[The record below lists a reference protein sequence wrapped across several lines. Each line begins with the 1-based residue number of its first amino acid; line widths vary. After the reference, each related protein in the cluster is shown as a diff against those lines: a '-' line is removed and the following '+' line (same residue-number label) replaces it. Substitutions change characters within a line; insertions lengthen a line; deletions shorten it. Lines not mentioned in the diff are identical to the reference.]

1 MDVKELRERFEALA
15 LRRVKVGGFDVDGVL
30 RGKYLSLE
38 KFWSV
43 VEDGFGFCDV
53 IFGWDIADLCYDNAE
68 VTGPRTGY
76 PDIRARIDLGSFRV
90 LPFEPDTAAFLLD
103 FYGMDGKPHVACPRG
118 LLKRVVAR
126 AESLGY
132 APFVGAEYEF
142 WVFRETPDS
151 LRQKDY
157 RQLTPLSAD
166 MFGYSWLRTAQH
178 KEFVRD
184 LLDACERFAIP
195 IEGLHTETGPG
206 VYEVAIKYAEALVC
220 ADRAALFKTLAKEV
234 AHRHGL
240 CVTFMA
246 KWNASLPGSSGH
258 LHQSL
263 WDSTRS
269 KNLVADAKGEHGL
282 SSLGRHYLGGLL
294 EGMAELTA
302 LVAPTVNSYKRYV
315 PGVWA
320 PLSASWGAENRTTA
334 IRLIRGDGPSS
345 TRFEYRQTAADMNPY
360 IAIATSVGSG
370 LLGIE
375 RAIEPL
381 GESRGDASDSAGRTP
396 LPTSLKSATALLK
409 ESQLARTILGAP
421 FIDHYVRTRE
431 WEVRQYEKAV
441 TDWELRRYFE
451 SI

>member
-1 MDVKELRERFEALA
+1 MDAKDLRERFEGLG

-30 RGKYLSLE
+30 RGKYLSLD

-43 VEDGFGFCDV
+43 VEGGFGFCDV
-53 IFGWDIADLCYDNAE
+53 IFGWDIADRCYDNAE
-68 VTGPRTGY
+68 VTGPSTGY
-76 PDIRARIDLGSFRV
+76 PDIRAKIDLGSFRV
-90 LPFEPDTAAFLLD
+90 LPYEPDTAAFLLD
-103 FYGMDGKPHVACPRG
+103 FHGADEKPHLACPRS

-132 APFVGAEYEF
+132 VPFVGAEFEF

-157 RQLTPLSAD
+157 RQLTPLSQD
-166 MFGYSWLRTAQH
+166 MYGYSWLRTAQH
-178 KEFVRD
+178 KDFVRD

-195 IEGLHTETGPG
+195 IEALHTETGPG
-206 VYEVAIKYAEALVC
+206 VYEVAIKYSEALAC

-234 AHRHGL
+234 AYRHGL
-240 CVTFMA
+240 SLTFMA
-246 KWNASLPGSSGH
+246 KWNADLPGSSGH

-263 WDSTRS
+263 WDSTRK
-269 KNLVADAKGEHGL
+269 KNLMADAKDAHGL
-282 SSLGRHYLGGLL
+282 SQLGRHYLGGLL

-302 LVAPTVNSYKRYV
+302 LVAPTINSYKRYV

-345 TRFEYRQTAADMNPY
+345 TRFEYRQSAADMNPY
-360 IAIATSVGSG
+360 VAIAASLGAG
-370 LLGIE
+370 LSGIE
-375 RAIEPL
+375 RAVEPL
-381 GESRGDASDSAGRTP
+381 PESRGDSAEKGGRTP
-396 LPTSLKSATALLK
+396 LPTSLKAATALLK
-409 ESQLARTILGAP
+409 ESQLARSILGAP

-451 SI
+451 SV

>member
-1 MDVKELRERFEALA
+1 MDIKDLRERFEALA

-43 VEDGFGFCDV
+43 VEHGFGFCDV
-53 IFGWDIADLCYDNAE
+53 IFGWDIADVCYDNAQ
-68 VTGPRTGY
+68 VTGPSTGY
-76 PDIRARIDLGSFRV
+76 PDIRAKIDLSTFRI
-90 LPFEPDTAAFLLD
+90 LPYEPDTAAFLLD
-103 FYGMDGKPHVACPRG
+103 FYGDDGKPHAACPRS

-126 AESLGY
+126 AESQGY
-132 APFVGAEYEF
+132 LPLVGAEFEF
-142 WVFRETPDS
+142 WVFRETPES

-157 RQLTPLSAD
+157 RQLTPLSHD
-166 MFGYSWLRTAQH
+166 MYGYSWLRTAQH

-195 IEGLHTETGPG
+195 IEALHTETGPG
-206 VYEVAIKYAEALVC
+206 VYEVAIKYTDALTC

-234 AHRHGL
+234 AYRHGL

-263 WDSTRS
+263 WDSTGK
-269 KNLVADAKGEHGL
+269 KNLIADPKAEHGL
-282 SSLGRHYLGGLL
+282 SALGRAFLGGLL

-320 PLSASWGAENRTTA
+320 PLSANWGSENRTTA
-334 IRLIRGDGPSS
+334 IRLIRGDSASS

-360 IAIATSVGSG
+360 IAIATSLGSG
-370 LLGIE
+370 LYGVE
-375 RAIEPL
+375 RNLEPL
-381 GESRGDASDSAGRTP
+381 PESRGEASDKSDRAP
-396 LPTSLKSATALLK
+396 LPTSLKAATALLRD
-409 ESQLARTILGAP
+409 SALARTLLGEP
-421 FIDHYVRTRE
+421 FVDHYVRTRE

-451 SI
+451 SV